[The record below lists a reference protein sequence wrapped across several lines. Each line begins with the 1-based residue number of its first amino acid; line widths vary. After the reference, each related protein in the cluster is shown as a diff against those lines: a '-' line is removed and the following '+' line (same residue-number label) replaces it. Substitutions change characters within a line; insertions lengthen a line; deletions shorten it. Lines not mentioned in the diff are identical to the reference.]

1 MSQFYIN
8 CIKFTE
14 SCVNLLGLSDLSD
27 LSKFGFSHIPDA
39 VPREMTIH

>member
-27 LSKFGFSHIPDA
+27 LSKFGFSHVPDDE
-39 VPREMTIH
+39 RRMKL